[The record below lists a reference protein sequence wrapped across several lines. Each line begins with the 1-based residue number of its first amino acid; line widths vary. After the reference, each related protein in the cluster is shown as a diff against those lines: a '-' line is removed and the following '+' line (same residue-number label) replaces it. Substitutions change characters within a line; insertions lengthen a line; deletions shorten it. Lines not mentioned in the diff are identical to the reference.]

1 MSRVQRVEKNVKSLN
16 REELAEFREWFLDF
30 DAEAWDAQ
38 IEQDAEAGRLD
49 RFADEALQQHEHGES
64 KPL

>member
-1 MSRVQRVEKNVKSLN
+1 MSKVQRVEKDVKSMN

-49 RFADEALQQHEHGES
+49 RFADEALRQHERGDS

>member
-1 MSRVQRVEKNVKSLN
+1 MSKVQRVEKDVKSMN

-30 DAEAWDAQ
+30 DAEAWDGQ

-49 RFADEALQQHEHGES
+49 RFADEALRQHERGDS